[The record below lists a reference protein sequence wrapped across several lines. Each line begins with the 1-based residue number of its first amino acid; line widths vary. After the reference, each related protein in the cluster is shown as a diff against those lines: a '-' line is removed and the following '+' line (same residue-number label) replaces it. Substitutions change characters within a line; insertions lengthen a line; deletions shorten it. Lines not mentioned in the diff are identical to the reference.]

1 MWSDNTKPEQLAF
14 WKNRLVDGSIVSALR
29 MYPEHAK
36 TIFGAVPVMGE
47 DVLLLG
53 LILAARAVLAES
65 PGAVTFDKIA
75 ELDKI
80 EEELRVLLHKFPDD
94 ERSKCLDMLSP
105 QKREG
110 LLRELAGSIIRQAT
124 GMEPR

>member
-36 TIFGAVPVMGE
+36 NIFGAVPVMRE
-47 DVLLLG
+47 DVLPLG
-53 LILAARAVLAES
+53 LILAAREVLAQPQGE
-65 PGAVTFDKIA
+65 VTFDKIA

-80 EEELRVLLHKFPDD
+80 EEELRVLLHGFPDD
-94 ERSKCLDMLSP
+94 ERSKYLDMLGP
-105 QKREG
+105 QKREEV
-110 LLRELAGSIIRQAT
+110 LRELAGAIIRQAT
-124 GMEPR
+124 GIEPR